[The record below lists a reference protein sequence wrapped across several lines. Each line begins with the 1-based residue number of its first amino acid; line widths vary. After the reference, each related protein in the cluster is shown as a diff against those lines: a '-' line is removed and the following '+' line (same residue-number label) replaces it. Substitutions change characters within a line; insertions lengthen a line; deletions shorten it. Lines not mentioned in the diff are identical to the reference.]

1 MQTILD
7 YCKDSEP
14 KLFKSGE
21 LLLTEGSK
29 SGNVYILLEGKVDI
43 IKGDMVINSVSDP
56 GAIFGEM
63 SVLLDLPHMAS
74 VKTVAPSKLY
84 EFTNT
89 TETIFN
95 SDDISWQ
102 LATVLAGR
110 LNNITN
116 FLVDLK
122 KRSTESEE
130 QLGMVCEV
138 LEKYIYQNK

>member
-7 YCKDSEP
+7 YCKDCES
-14 KLFKSGE
+14 KLFNSGE

-29 SGNVYILLEGKVDI
+29 SGIVYILLEGKVDI

-74 VKTVAPSKLY
+74 VKTVEPSKFY
-84 EFTNT
+84 VFTNT

-102 LATVLAGR
+102 LATVLASR

>member
-7 YCKDSEP
+7 FCKDSTP
-14 KLFKSGE
+14 KLYSSGE
-21 LLLTEGSK
+21 VLITEGNQ
-29 SGNVYILLEGKVDI
+29 SGYLYVLLEGKVDI
-43 IKGDMVINSVSDP
+43 IKGDLIINSVSEP

-63 SVLLDLPHMAS
+63 SVLLNHPHMAT
-74 VKTVAPSKLY
+74 VKTVEPSRFY
-84 EFTNT
+84 EFKS
-89 TETIFN
+89 EDSFFN

-102 LATVLAGR
+102 LAAVLATR

>member
-14 KLFKSGE
+14 ELFNSGE

-29 SGNVYILLEGKVDI
+29 SGNVYILLEGKVEI

-74 VKTVAPSKLY
+74 VKTVEPSKFY
-84 EFTNT
+84 VFTNT

-110 LNNITN
+110 LHNITN